1 MTPKDCHKLAMA
13 DVSLVMVSIGK
24 SLAGAF
30 VQRSDSEFEYL
41 FMEHY
46 ERVFRILIQMTGN
59 RGQAEELANEV
70 FWRLSAK
77 PEAWLLGNDVGPW
90 LYRAAVNAGID
101 AFRAFSKRVRYE
113 DNALREA
120 NRCLVEDDPL
130 NTLLR
135 QENRIRVQR
144 VLSLM
149 KPERARILLL
159 RSCGASYRELAL
171 ALQVS
176 VASVGTLLN
185 RAEEDFRKRY
195 LARLK
200 QEEAK

>member
-1 MTPKDCHKLAMA
+1 MA
-13 DVSLVMVSIGK
+13 DVSLLMASIGK
-24 SLAGAF
+24 SLARAF
-30 VQRSDSEFEYL
+30 VQRNDSEFECL

-46 ERVFRILIQMTGN
+46 ERVFRILIRMTGN

-101 AFRAFSKRVRYE
+101 AFRAASKRVRYE
-113 DNALREA
+113 DSAVRET
-120 NRCLVEDDPL
+120 NRCLAEEDPL
-130 NTLLR
+130 DAFLR

-144 VLSLM
+144 VLSVM

-159 RSCGASYRELAL
+159 RSCGASYRELAA

-176 VASVGTLLN
+176 AASVGTLLN
-185 RAEEDFRKRY
+185 RAEDDFRQRY
-195 LARLK
+195 LATLK
-200 QEEAK
+200 REKK